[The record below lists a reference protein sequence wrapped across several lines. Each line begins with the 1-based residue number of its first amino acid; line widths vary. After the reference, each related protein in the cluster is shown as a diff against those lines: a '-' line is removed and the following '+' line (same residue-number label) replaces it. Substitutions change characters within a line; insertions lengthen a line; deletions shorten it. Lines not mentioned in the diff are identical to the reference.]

1 MRVGWALAAAII
13 TAHTIAMVWA
23 DATEHRVVLLE
34 EAESS
39 PLDALHT
46 QNANLLQQIE
56 NVENGHGGATAAIGP
71 SGPGPE
77 GPSPMAGMMAMG
89 TPSGN
94 GDRMEGIKEALT
106 AVKPIMDK
114 YVNTAKTLTGKY
126 STLKRAYSKMK
137 KMAHTDP
144 ALKGKMDAAMKEVQD
159 EDAKKLNNLEN
170 KYEHLQKDDMASKAA
185 ANQEELHLKEEN
197 QQLASTNQAV
207 AKTFMAELNKAR
219 ESAKTQLSNMRMELN
234 QFMSDTN
241 KEQYNQLGEATKKA
255 IETKKT
261 LALRTPLL
269 KSEVKKMLEKQAK
282 EDKLKEKEEWGSME
296 EEDDEG
302 YGGSDE

>member
-1 MRVGWALAAAII
+1 MGAVEVAMRVGWALAAAII

-126 STLKRAYSKMK
+126 STLKRAYSKM
-137 KMAHTDP
+137 
-144 ALKGKMDAAMKEVQD
+144 
-159 EDAKKLNNLEN
+159 KKLNNLEN